1 MLKSSYSFCWR
12 LCRSVC
18 EYNQEKHTQNTVQT
32 AFKCFIKMSN
42 KKNRSLKY
50 VYIPYIYISQRDWQ
64 EAQFLK
70 HTQAQ

>member
-1 MLKSSYSFCWR
+1 MPLEQSENTTKK
-12 LCRSVC
+12 
-18 EYNQEKHTQNTVQT
+18 NTHQTQSKT

-70 HTQAQ
+70 HIQAQ